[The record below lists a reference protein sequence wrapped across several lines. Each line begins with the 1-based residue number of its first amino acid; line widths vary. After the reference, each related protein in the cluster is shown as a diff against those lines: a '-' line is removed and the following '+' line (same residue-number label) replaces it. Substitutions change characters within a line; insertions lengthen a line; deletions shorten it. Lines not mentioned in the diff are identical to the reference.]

1 MKFDNK
7 EVGIVGKV
15 VVGEKKD
22 IFDVLKF
29 IDDEED

>member
-1 MKFDNK
+1 MKFCNK
-7 EVGIVGKV
+7 EIDIVGKV

>member
-7 EVGIVGKV
+7 EVDIVGKV
-15 VVGEKKD
+15 GVGEKKD